1 MYRTLPVT
9 CQFANKFVLSHS
21 HTWYKASASCK
32 HMITPHLPLTASK
45 CESSLHGDTQSFHYA
60 AVCFFFSQVLLTI
73 SSIILEYHRGTH
85 QGTEGYC
92 IMACMCLIYGCENIH
107 WIVTLGVFLC
117 IIYMG
122 LWIICGLC
130 EHFPLP
136 SWRFSAPGRGFK
148 SLSDSSLYA
157 P

>member
-9 CQFANKFVLSHS
+9 CQFANKFVPSHS
-21 HTWYKASASCK
+21 HTWFKASASCK

-60 AVCFFFSQVLLTI
+60 AVCFSFSQVLLTI

-107 WIVTLGVFLC
+107 WIVTLGVFFMYNLHG
-117 IIYMG
+117 IMNN
-122 LWIICGLC
+122 LWSLRA
-130 EHFPLP
+130 FPTALVALF
-136 SWRFSAPGRGFK
+136 RAREGV
-148 SLSDSSLYA
+148 
-157 P
+157 